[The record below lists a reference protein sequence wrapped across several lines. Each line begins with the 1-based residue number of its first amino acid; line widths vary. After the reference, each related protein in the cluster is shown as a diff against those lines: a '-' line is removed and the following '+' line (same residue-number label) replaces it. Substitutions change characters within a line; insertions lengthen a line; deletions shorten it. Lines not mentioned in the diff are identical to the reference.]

1 MNSVLL
7 LVALAAVVS
16 ANATGGSGRMDVRGG
31 GRQSADANLDP
42 LADSM
47 MQIGKPE
54 PAEQRSILSNFV
66 LSRVDDPEMESD
78 ARMAAWIAP
87 DGQMMIPPKSRRPI
101 SHANDV
107 PEDLLRAG
115 LSDDSLVSGAVRE
128 SLSRGS
134 GAQHRPAQCTS
145 CGYGIMSPYI
155 TYSNGSDIF
164 LHDIYS
170 PVPSE
175 LNITSSGEACSQSSL
190 YPGCFFTDF
199 PKCKEMMVCSNT
211 SFNITAILPKELI
224 SFEINETEAT
234 MLLAGTF
241 QGLSVLSMKLV
252 DNKIRFVFPDAF
264 LGTRDLMYLSLE
276 LNLIRYVQFE
286 LAFRGL
292 DSLIV
297 LLLKDNQL
305 NFTNVGTEMP
315 QNEPVLPSLVYLN
328 LANNPLGAL
337 NQYAFASLRNSSLE
351 DLNLQSC
358 KLRFIHPGK

>member
-1 MNSVLL
+1 
-7 LVALAAVVS
+7 
-16 ANATGGSGRMDVRGG
+16 
-31 GRQSADANLDP
+31 
-42 LADSM
+42 
-47 MQIGKPE
+47 
-54 PAEQRSILSNFV
+54 
-66 LSRVDDPEMESD
+66 
-78 ARMAAWIAP
+78 
-87 DGQMMIPPKSRRPI
+87 
-101 SHANDV
+101 
-107 PEDLLRAG
+107 
-115 LSDDSLVSGAVRE
+115 
-128 SLSRGS
+128 
-134 GAQHRPAQCTS
+134 
-145 CGYGIMSPYI
+145 
-155 TYSNGSDIF
+155 
-164 LHDIYS
+164 
-170 PVPSE
+170 
-175 LNITSSGEACSQSSL
+175 
-190 YPGCFFTDF
+190 
-199 PKCKEMMVCSNT
+199 
-211 SFNITAILPKELI
+211 
-224 SFEINETEAT
+224 